1 MRSHLCI
8 VAAAALAVGSFGIS
22 KSFAADDPNAPKP
35 TVGQRIE
42 NAADKTGDTLK
53 SGADKTERALVIK
66 KEPGAYQTE
75 HAAAIEKQISEV
87 VDAALTKKGL
97 DDMAERFVDADRN
110 RLGQNQDALKN
121 NDALDGRIAEFQ
133 KDWKAKYNQDF
144 DSKSQ
149 YDKVFDQSFA
159 MISEGEEIGARTA
172 SGKVDVDK
180 NTGAA
185 PDKTNADNRTGVDN
199 PAKTDADKNLNDKG
213 RNMATVHI
221 AASHGKPALDVPMI
235 HEAGG
240 WKIDIPDS
248 VDATKFRDNVQNALT
263 HCDDMKDKWP
273 ADVTDAYR
281 GVTHAVLLSI
291 FDKPLSD
298 AAQSAS
304 GTLPPDQGT
313 SPTNTTVTPT
323 TPATPAAPA
332 DTTSPQPVQPA
343 K

>member
-8 VAAAALAVGSFGIS
+8 VAAAALAVGSIGIS
-22 KSFAADDPNAPKP
+22 KTYAEDPNNPKP
-35 TVGQRIE
+35 TVGQKIE
-42 NAADKTGDTLK
+42 NAADKTGDALK
-53 SGADKTERALVIK
+53 SGADKTERALGIK

-110 RLGQNQDALKN
+110 RLGQNQGALKN

-172 SGKVDVDK
+172 SGKVNADK
-180 NTGAA
+180 NTGAT
-185 PDKTNADNRTGVDN
+185 PDQVNANNQTGVDK
-199 PAKTDADKNLNDKG
+199 PTSPDADKNLNDKG

-221 AASHGKPALDVPMI
+221 AASHGKSALDVPMI

-263 HCDDMKDKWP
+263 HCDEMKDKWP

-281 GVTHAVLLSI
+281 GVTHAVLLAI

-304 GTLPPDQGT
+304 GTIPPDQGT
-313 SPTNTTVTPT
+313 NPNPSAN
-323 TPATPAAPA
+323 
-332 DTTSPQPVQPA
+332 TSPQPIQPVQPVEPA